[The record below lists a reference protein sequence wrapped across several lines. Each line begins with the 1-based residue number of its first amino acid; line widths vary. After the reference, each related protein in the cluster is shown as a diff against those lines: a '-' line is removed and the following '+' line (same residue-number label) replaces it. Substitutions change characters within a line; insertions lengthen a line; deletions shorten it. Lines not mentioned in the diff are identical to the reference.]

1 MLVAIPSPDCWNS
14 LNVRKP
20 RTIRSRMISS
30 DQRSPKISS
39 DTLTGQPDR
48 RLDFAL
54 SGTLDRIRI
63 TCRMQVNFQGLRGPL
78 RNQIRSGGRNGLPA
92 WKGRRRR
99 NESIVASRKRFRRT
113 VLSAGAETG
122 NGVYRLPL
130 AVATWFY
137 CRNAKLNSAFPAAT
151 ATYCLPPARYVMGPE
166 ATAPPRFAFHS
177 TAPVRASSA

>member
-48 RLDFAL
+48 RLGFGL
-54 SGTLDRIRI
+54 LGTLDRIRV
-63 TCRMQVNFQGLRGPL
+63 TCGMQVNFQGPRCPL
-78 RNQIRSGGRNGLPA
+78 HNQIRKRGRNGLPA
-92 WKGRRRR
+92 
-99 NESIVASRKRFRRT
+99 RKA
-113 VLSAGAETG
+113 VGAETS
-122 NGVYRLPL
+122 RSSLPETRSAAQSSAPAPKRKTAFID